1 MNTNTPYPTSSSV
14 SGNLQSTG
22 DAAKQA
28 VDQLKQG
35 AMEGA
40 REASDT
46 AAREAAR
53 IGELARDWWNR
64 NAQVAMNAASTVKE
78 EAAHLGENT
87 QRYVRDEPVK
97 SILVAAAAGAL
108 ITGLILMAARRDHP
122 RH

>member
-1 MNTNTPYPTSSSV
+1 VNTTTSPYPTNTSASSSP
-14 SGNLQSTG
+14 QSTG

-35 AMEGA
+35 AIDGA

-53 IGELARDWWNR
+53 IGDLARDWWNR
-64 NAQVAMNAASTVKE
+64 NAQVAMSAAATVKDEAAS
-78 EAAHLGENT
+78 LGTST

-97 SILVAAAAGAL
+97 SLLVAAAAGAL
-108 ITGLILMAARRDHP
+108 ITGLILMAARRDP
-122 RH
+122 R